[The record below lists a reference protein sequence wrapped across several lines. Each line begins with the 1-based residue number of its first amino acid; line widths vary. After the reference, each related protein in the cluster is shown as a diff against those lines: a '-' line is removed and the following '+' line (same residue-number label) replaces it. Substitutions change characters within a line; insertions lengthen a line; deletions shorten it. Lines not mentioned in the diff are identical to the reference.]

1 MYCNWNGNSGYGPS
15 AGHAIGPEDER
26 WPPPPWKFGL
36 RKSDDRGSI

>member
-1 MYCNWNGNSGYGPS
+1 MYCNWNGNSGYGS
-15 AGHAIGPEDER
+15 SGAAVDWGDER